1 MCANSILILH
11 RKYHKKRITINDK
24 IIGSLLLQ
32 GIPLVEVAFCV
43 ILGTEKR
50 FGMIPKSFSE
60 TEMLKM
66 RCSMA
71 LQFWFGASG
80 SGKSI
85 GVQQEIINRAIEN
98 PDKTFFL
105 VVPDQFT
112 MQTQKQIVKM
122 HPYRGILNID
132 VLSFGRLSH
141 RIFEEVGKDSRLI
154 LDDTGKCLLLRKV
167 AEKEKENIPV
177 LAAGLKH
184 PGYIQEVKS
193 VLSEFMQY
201 GLKPEDVAELAD
213 FAKER
218 RALKL
223 KLEDLSRI
231 YAAFLKECEDRYITK
246 EETLDL
252 LKERLPL
259 SQKVKSSVF
268 VFDGFTGFTPI
279 QNKVIE
285 ELLILAE
292 DVIVTLEMDHRY
304 SPYRMEGEEFLF
316 HLTRQTV
323 ASLQRIAQNNGI
335 SMKQDVMIED
345 VPVKRFIAN
354 EQMSHLERNLFRKEA
369 ETYTGESTSIEII
382 KAANVRQEC
391 KCMCASMFQLICE
404 KGYRYRDIA
413 VVTGNMEKYEAPL
426 RQQFEKYGVPYFTDA
441 TKSMLTNPF
450 VAFLRD
456 AIAVLKQGFRYADV
470 FRLLRTGM
478 TDLTGEEIDRL
489 ENYVRARGLKGYG
502 AWCADFTYP
511 HKEAAKNAEE
521 LKVLNNLRECVVTIF
536 APFENIK
543 AKEELPARRWC
554 EIFYDFC
561 VEQKV
566 QLKLEKYAIKFE
578 ENHDLATAVEYRQ
591 IYRLIME
598 LFDQIAGLLGNDI
611 LSLQEF
617 SDILDAGFAEIRV
630 RSIPQGVDLVVVGD
644 IERTRL
650 KDIKALFFLGVNDGN
665 IPQSSSKGGLISDME
680 REFLLSSGQELAP
693 TPSSQMFIEHL
704 YLYMNLTKP
713 SDKLY
718 LSYAAMEDDGSTLR
732 PAYLIGEL
740 QNIFPNLKVS
750 TGNTS
755 KVILSEQDAK
765 ERMAVLLCQYATGVM
780 GAEEQ
785 KELYALYGDLSSREE
800 CQNWL
805 AELTDAAFVSYEPS
819 DLERT
824 LAEDLYGKIMEC
836 SISSLERFAAC
847 HYAHFLSYG
856 LKLEKREEYGF
867 ASMDMGNV
875 MHEILQNFGKML
887 QKEKLDWLCVDNE
900 MIDTF
905 IEQALEEVSLSY
917 SGAILQDGA
926 KNRYFMNQLKRI
938 VKRTIR
944 TLQEQLRHGSFR
956 PYAFEKEFKNIYEI
970 DSDSHKGG
978 QLLLKGRIDRID
990 THIQDDEVFV
1000 KVVDYKS
1007 GSHTFNLNTLYYG
1020 IALQL
1025 AVYMGQAVKNMQS
1038 AYPGQKIVP
1047 AAMLYYRTID
1057 PLLTS
1062 DKILSEEESE
1072 KEILKQLKTTGA
1084 VSARAG
1090 IVDALDEGLNGR
1102 SIVAPVSKK
1111 GEEVTLSDSVFD
1123 PVVLNAILDFAQ
1135 NKTISLAD
1143 EIIRGKID
1151 INPILSSDCD
1161 ACQYCD
1167 YKGACGFD
1175 GKIKGYE
1182 QRRPKEITGEEF
1194 CMEVLGSKTDNDIK
1208 QELPGG
1214 EEA

>member
-1 MCANSILILH
+1 
-11 RKYHKKRITINDK
+11 
-24 IIGSLLLQ
+24 
-32 GIPLVEVAFCV
+32 
-43 ILGTEKR
+43 
-50 FGMIPKSFSE
+50 
-60 TEMLKM
+60 
-66 RCSMA
+66 MA

-80 SGKSI
+80 SGKSM
-85 GVQQEIINRAIEN
+85 GVQQEIINRAIDN
-98 PDKTFFL
+98 PDKMFFL

-122 HPYRGILNID
+122 HPDKGILNID
-132 VLSFGRLSH
+132 VLSFSRLSH
-141 RIFEEVGKDSRLI
+141 RIFEEVGKDNRLV

-167 AEKEKENIPV
+167 AEKEKDNIPV

-201 GLKPEDVAELAD
+201 GLKPEDVTGLAD

-218 RALKL
+218 RPLKL
-223 KLEDLSRI
+223 KLEDLSRL
-231 YAAFLKECEDRYITK
+231 YEAFIKECENKYITK

-252 LKERLPL
+252 LRERLPL
-259 SQKVKSSVF
+259 SEKVKSSVF

-279 QNKVIE
+279 QNQVIE

-304 SPYRMEGEEFLF
+304 SPYRIEGEEFLF

-335 SMKQDVMIED
+335 SVKNDILMDN
-345 VPVKRFIAN
+345 VPVKRFVSN
-354 EQMSHLERNLFRKEA
+354 EQMSHLERNLFRKDA
-369 ETYTGESTSIEII
+369 EDYTGVCDAIEIV

-391 KCMCASMFQLICE
+391 KVMCASMFKLICE
-404 KGYRYRDIA
+404 QGYRYRDIA

-426 RQQFEKYGVPYFTDA
+426 RQQFEKYGVPYFMDA

-456 AIAVLKQGFRYADV
+456 AIAVLKQGYRYADI

-478 TDLTGEEIDRL
+478 TDLTREEIDRL
-489 ENYVRARGLKGYG
+489 ENYVRARGLKGYK
-502 AWCADFTYP
+502 AWSTPFTYP
-511 HKEAAKNAEE
+511 HKEAAKNTEE
-521 LKVLNNLRECVVTIF
+521 LEMLNSLRERVVTLF
-536 APFENIK
+536 TPFESIK
-543 AKEELPARRWC
+543 VKEELPARRWC
-554 EIFYDFC
+554 NIFYDFC

-566 QLKLEKYAIKFE
+566 QLKLENYAKNFE

-598 LFDQIAGLLGNDI
+598 LFDQIVGLLGEDI

-680 REFLLSSGQELAP
+680 REFLLSSGRELAP

-732 PAYLIGEL
+732 PAYLVGEL
-740 QNIFPNLKVS
+740 QKIFPNLEILAS
-750 TGNTS
+750 DLAGA
-755 KVILSEQDAK
+755 ILSEQDAK
-765 ERMAVLLCQYATGVM
+765 ERMATLLCQYVAGVM
-780 GAEEQ
+780 SAEEQ
-785 KELYALYGDLSSREE
+785 KELYALYGDLSGRAE
-800 CQNWL
+800 CLDWL
-805 AELTDAAFVSYEPS
+805 ADLVDAAFLSYEPS

-856 LKLEKREEYGF
+856 LRLEKREEYVF
-867 ASMDMGNV
+867 AGMDMGNV
-875 MHEILQNFGKML
+875 MHDILQSFGKML
-887 QKEKLDWLCVDNE
+887 QRQKLDWFSVDDE
-900 MIDTF
+900 VIDTF
-905 IEQALEEVSLSY
+905 IRQALEEVSLSY
-917 SGAILQDGA
+917 GGAILQDGA
-926 KNRYFMNQLKRI
+926 RNRYFINQLKRI
-938 VKRTIR
+938 VRRTIR

-956 PYAFEKEFKNIYEI
+956 PYAFEKEFKNIY
-970 DSDSHKGG
+970 DFNANDPNSG

-990 THIQDDEVFV
+990 TCRQDDEIFV
-1000 KVVDYKS
+1000 KVMDYKS
-1007 GSHTFNLNTLYYG
+1007 GSHSFNLNTLYYG

-1025 AVYMGQAVKNMQS
+1025 AVYLGQAVKNMKN
-1038 AYPGQKIVP
+1038 AYPEQKVVP
-1047 AAMLYYRTID
+1047 AAMLYYRTVD
-1057 PLLTS
+1057 PILTAE
-1062 DKILSEEESE
+1062 KIISEEESE

-1102 SIVAPVSKK
+1102 SVVVPVTKK

-1135 NKTISLAD
+1135 NKTISLAG
-1143 EIIRGKID
+1143 EIVQGKID

-1182 QRRPKEITGEEF
+1182 QRRIKEITCEEI
-1194 CMEVLGSKTDNDIK
+1194 CKEMLDSKVEK
-1208 QELPGG
+1208 QHMQEASAR
-1214 EEA
+1214 EEAEIWQ

>member
-1 MCANSILILH
+1 
-11 RKYHKKRITINDK
+11 
-24 IIGSLLLQ
+24 
-32 GIPLVEVAFCV
+32 
-43 ILGTEKR
+43 
-50 FGMIPKSFSE
+50 
-60 TEMLKM
+60 
-66 RCSMA
+66 MA

-80 SGKSI
+80 SGKSM
-85 GVQQEIINRAIEN
+85 GVQQEIINSAIDN
-98 PDKTFFL
+98 PDKMFFL

-122 HPYRGILNID
+122 HPDKGILNID
-132 VLSFGRLSH
+132 VLSFSRLSH
-141 RIFEEVGKDSRLI
+141 RIFEEVGKDNRLV

-167 AEKEKENIPV
+167 AEKEKDNIPV

-201 GLKPEDVAELAD
+201 GLKPEDVTGLAD

-218 RALKL
+218 RPLKL
-223 KLEDLSRI
+223 KLEDLSRL
-231 YAAFLKECEDRYITK
+231 YEAFIKECEDKYITK

-252 LKERLPL
+252 LRERLPL
-259 SQKVKSSVF
+259 SEKVKSSVF

-279 QNKVIE
+279 QNQVIE

-304 SPYRMEGEEFLF
+304 SPYRIEGEEFLF

-323 ASLQRIAQNNGI
+323 ASLQKIAQNNGI
-335 SMKQDVMIED
+335 SMKKDILMND
-345 VPVKRFIAN
+345 VPVKRFASN
-354 EQMSHLERNLFRKEA
+354 EQMSHLERNLFRKGA
-369 ETYTGESTSIEII
+369 EDYTGVCDAIEVV

-391 KCMCASMFQLICE
+391 KVMCASMFKLICE
-404 KGYRYRDIA
+404 QGYRYRDIA

-426 RQQFEKYGVPYFTDA
+426 RQQFEKYGVPYFMDA

-456 AIAVLKQGFRYADV
+456 AIAVLKQGYRYADI

-478 TDLTGEEIDRL
+478 TDLTREEIDRL
-489 ENYVRARGLKGYG
+489 ENYIRARGLKGYK
-502 AWCADFTYP
+502 AWSTPFTYP
-511 HKEAAKNAEE
+511 HKEAAKNIEE
-521 LKVLNNLRECVVTIF
+521 LEMLNSLRERVVTLF
-536 APFENIK
+536 TPFESIK
-543 AKEELPARRWC
+543 VKEELPARRWC
-554 EIFYDFC
+554 KIFYDFC

-566 QLKLEKYAIKFE
+566 QLKLENYAKNFE

-598 LFDQIAGLLGNDI
+598 LFDQIVGLLGEDI

-680 REFLLSSGQELAP
+680 REFLLSSGRELAP

-740 QNIFPNLKVS
+740 QKIFPDLEIL
-750 TGNTS
+750 TS
-755 KVILSEQDAK
+755 DLAGAILSEQDAK
-765 ERMAVLLCQYATGVM
+765 ERMATLLCQYVAGAM
-780 GAEEQ
+780 SAEEQ
-785 KELYALYGDLSSREE
+785 KELYALYGDLSGRSE
-800 CQNWL
+800 CLEWL
-805 AELTDAAFVSYEPS
+805 ADLVDAAFLSYEPS

-856 LKLEKREEYGF
+856 LRLEKREEYGF
-867 ASMDMGNV
+867 AGMDMGNV
-875 MHEILQNFGKML
+875 MHDILQNFGKML
-887 QKEKLDWLCVDNE
+887 QRQKLDWFNVDDE
-900 MIDTF
+900 VIDTF
-905 IEQALEEVSLSY
+905 IRQALEAVSLSY
-917 SGAILQDGA
+917 GGAVLQDGA
-926 KNRYFMNQLKRI
+926 RNLYFLNQLKRI
-938 VKRTIR
+938 VRRTIR

-956 PYAFEKEFKNIYEI
+956 PYAFEKEFKNIY
-970 DSDSHKGG
+970 DFNADDQNSG

-990 THIQDDEVFV
+990 TCRQDDEIFV
-1000 KVVDYKS
+1000 KVMDYKS
-1007 GSHTFNLNTLYYG
+1007 GSHSFNLNTLYYG

-1025 AVYMGQAVKNMQS
+1025 AVYLGQAVKNMKN
-1038 AYPGQKIVP
+1038 AYPEQKVVP
-1047 AAMLYYRTID
+1047 AAMLYYRTVD
-1057 PLLTS
+1057 PILTAE
-1062 DKILSEEESE
+1062 KIISKEESE

-1102 SIVAPVSKK
+1102 SVVVPVTKK

-1143 EIIRGKID
+1143 EIVQGKID

-1175 GKIKGYE
+1175 SKIKGYE
-1182 QRRPKEITGEEF
+1182 QRRIKEITCEEF
-1194 CMEVLGSKTDNDIK
+1194 CQEMLDSKAEKQNMQEVS
-1208 QELPGG
+1208 GG
-1214 EEA
+1214 EEAEIWQ